1 MCLMHEYELRVFYED
16 TDLAGHVYYANY
28 LCFIERARTEMLR
41 SVGIQQSR
49 LRMESGIT
57 FVVRRLTAEY
67 NRGAHFDDLLR
78 VRTCIVRP
86 GAVRLEMAQDIY
98 RDDEHL
104 FAARVGLVCVN
115 ARGRPDRMPD
125 DVFTALEGF
134 VAPSGS

>member
-1 MCLMHEYELRVFYED
+1 MHDYELRVFYED

-41 SVGIQQSR
+41 SAGIRQSE
-49 LRMESGIT
+49 LRAEHGIT

-67 NRGAHFDDLLR
+67 NRGAYFDDMLR
-78 VRTCIVRP
+78 VRTRITTP
-86 GAVRLEMAQDIY
+86 GAVRLEMAQDIF

-125 DVFTALEGF
+125 DVLAALGKF
-134 VAPSGS
+134 VSDDPA